1 MENILGSVNNPYTYN
16 DYLMLWQGYNWNGG
30 WVRYNN
36 GKLVYITAN
45 GSVEQSND
53 DGVLGSEEN
62 PYSERAYDEMMCAG
76 TWLGGNVRHG
86 DDIVYHVSYE
96 ELLGSGSESGSG
108 SGSEMGFGSGSGVGC
123 GASYVHFGHEDI
135 ATAHDGK
142 VRISLTWN
150 SGYIG
155 IGQIPPSYLSIHAHV
170 KSPYTI
176 VSENLS
182 ACWGSGSYD
191 VRITGVLE
199 YKKGTSSPN
208 KTLNPP
214 SIYSIPDTYR
224 GLPEG

>member
-45 GSVEQSND
+45 GSVEQSNE

-86 DDIVYHVSYE
+86 DDIVYHCSYE
-96 ELLGSGSESGSG
+96 EMGSGSEIGSG
-108 SGSEMGFGSGSGVGC
+108 NEMGFGSGSGVGC
-123 GASYVHFGHEDI
+123 GTSYVQFGHEDI

-170 KSPYTI
+170 NSPYTI

-191 VRITGVLE
+191 VRIMGVLE

>member
-45 GSVEQSND
+45 GSVEQSNE

-96 ELLGSGSESGSG
+96 EMGSGSEIGSG
-108 SGSEMGFGSGSGVGC
+108 NEMGFGSGSGVGC
-123 GASYVHFGHEDI
+123 GTSYVQFGHEDI

-155 IGQIPPSYLSIHAHV
+155 IGQIPPSFLSIHSHV
-170 KSPYTI
+170 LSPYEVI
-176 VSENLS
+176 SNDLYAQWDLDNDYHVI
-182 ACWGSGSYD
+182 
-191 VRITGVLE
+191 ITGILK
-199 YKKGTSSPN
+199 YKLKGK
-208 KTLNPP
+208 KTLQIL
-214 SIYSIPDTYR
+214 SVSSFDIPDFYR
-224 GLPEG
+224 GEPQG

>member
-96 ELLGSGSESGSG
+96 EQLGSGSESGSG

-123 GASYVHFGHEDI
+123 GASYVHFGHEVSI
-135 ATAHDGK
+135 TAIDGK
-142 VRISLTWN
+142 VRMSLTWN

-155 IGQIPPSYLSIHAHV
+155 IGQIPPSYLSMHAHV

>member
-96 ELLGSGSESGSG
+96 EQLGSGSESGSG